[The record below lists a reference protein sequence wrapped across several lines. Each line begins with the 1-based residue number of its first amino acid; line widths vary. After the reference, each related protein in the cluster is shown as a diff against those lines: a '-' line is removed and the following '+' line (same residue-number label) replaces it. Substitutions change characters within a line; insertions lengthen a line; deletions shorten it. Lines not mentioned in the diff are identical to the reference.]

1 MPLLAS
7 AVGCSKEDIV
17 PAAES
22 ATRFTLRVCPEA
34 TQAITRAADERA
46 VEDINVFLFD
56 PQGIRPS
63 QHFYVQGGV
72 LERSIPAGRYDVYAV
87 ANLHED
93 MGPMS
98 RKTLS
103 AYEFRVPRSYTSL
116 PMSGY
121 AECTVGKGMPEATVT
136 VRRNV
141 AKIVCNISF
150 YGVDYDLKLQ
160 SVQVMDMA
168 AVRGGSAGP

>member
-56 PQGIRPS
+56 PQGIRR
-63 QHFYVQGGV
+63 
-72 LERSIPAGRYDVYAV
+72 RSTFTCRAAYWSVPFPPAGT
-87 ANLHED
+87 
-93 MGPMS
+93 M
-98 RKTLS
+98 
-103 AYEFRVPRSYTSL
+103 
-116 PMSGY
+116 
-121 AECTVGKGMPEATVT
+121 CMP
-136 VRRNV
+136 
-141 AKIVCNISF
+141 
-150 YGVDYDLKLQ
+150 
-160 SVQVMDMA
+160 
-168 AVRGGSAGP
+168 

>member
-22 ATRFTLRVCPEA
+22 ATRFTLRVYPEA

-46 VEDINVFLFD
+46 VKDINVFLFD

-103 AYEFRVPRSYTSL
+103 AYEFRVPRSYTRCPCPDMRNVRS
-116 PMSGY
+116 
-121 AECTVGKGMPEATVT
+121 GKGCRRLRSPFGAT
-136 VRRNV
+136 
-141 AKIVCNISF
+141 
-150 YGVDYDLKLQ
+150 
-160 SVQVMDMA
+160 
-168 AVRGGSAGP
+168 

>member
-93 MGPMS
+93 MGPINGTS
-98 RKTLS
+98 CIDVPIHPFLS
-103 AYEFRVPRSYTSL
+103 
-116 PMSGY
+116 
-121 AECTVGKGMPEATVT
+121 
-136 VRRNV
+136 
-141 AKIVCNISF
+141 
-150 YGVDYDLKLQ
+150 
-160 SVQVMDMA
+160 
-168 AVRGGSAGP
+168 SARAHAG

>member
-46 VEDINVFLFD
+46 VKDINVFLFD

-121 AECTVGKGMPEATVT
+121 AECTVGKGMPAQRSQNRLQHLLLRGGLRPEAPI
-136 VRRNV
+136 R
-141 AKIVCNISF
+141 AGDG
-150 YGVDYDLKLQ
+150 YGRCLH
-160 SVQVMDMA
+160 